1 MTVYTDLVAHVLF
14 PLHERFKH
22 HDTVHRQQALETS
35 QWWEPEKIATL
46 QARNLRH
53 FLTEVGRHVPYFRD
67 RFAEVGFHPEQVAT
81 PADLAALPLMDKQT
95 MRAAGDRLRSEVAGP
110 LQRFNTGG
118 SSGEPLI
125 FYMGQRVSHDVAAK
139 WRATR
144 WWGVELGDPEIVLW
158 GSPIERSKQDW
169 VREVRDRLLRTR
181 LLPAFELSPA
191 NQDRFL
197 KIIRRVRPR
206 QLFGYPSA
214 YALLA
219 ERAAAR
225 GIAMDDLGIRV
236 VFCTSERL
244 YDHQR
249 EVIERCFNAPVANGY
264 GARDA
269 GFLAHACPEGGLHL
283 SAEDVV
289 VEVVDPASGRPVR
302 TGELGELVVTH
313 TATSDY
319 PFIRYRTGDMG
330 RLATEPCLCG
340 RGLPC
345 LAEVEGRATDFVV
358 AADGTVMHG
367 LALIYILRDMAE
379 VASFRIHQESR
390 ERTRVQVVAT
400 DGWGEAETHH
410 VVEGLR
416 ARLGPEVEVV
426 VERVDEIPPEASGK
440 FRYVVSEVAP

>member
-1 MTVYTDLVAHVLF
+1 MYTRWVANTLF
-14 PLHERFKH
+14 PLHERLKH
-22 HDTVHRQQALETS
+22 HDTVRRLRELEAS
-35 QWWEPEKIATL
+35 QWWSSEQIATL

-53 FLTEVGRHVPYFRD
+53 FLSEVGRHVPYFRD
-67 RFAEVGFHPEQVAT
+67 RFRKLGFRPEQVASA
-81 PADLAALPLMDKQT
+81 ADLAALPLMDKQA
-95 MRAAGDRLRSEVAGP
+95 MRTAGDGLRSEVAGS
-110 LQRFNTGG
+110 LTRFNTGG

-125 FYMGQRVSHDVAAK
+125 FYMGRSRISHDVAAK

-197 KIIRRVRPR
+197 ETIRRVRPR

-225 GIAMDDLGIRV
+225 GLAMDDLGIRV

-244 YDHQR
+244 YDHQC
-249 EVIERCFNAPVANGY
+249 EAIERCFNAPVANGY

-283 SAEDVV
+283 SSEDVV
-289 VEVVDPASGRPVR
+289 VEVVEPATGRPVKA
-302 TGELGELVVTH
+302 GELGELVVTH
-313 TATSDY
+313 TATGDY

-367 LALIYILRDMAE
+367 LALIYILRDMPE
-379 VASFRIHQESR
+379 VASFRIHQESL

-400 DGWGEAETHH
+400 DGWGEAEADH

-426 VERVDEIPPEASGK
+426 VERVEEIPPEASGK
-440 FRYVVSEVAP
+440 FRYVVSEVAPG

>member
-1 MTVYTDLVAHVLF
+1 MYTDLVAHYLF
-14 PLHERFKH
+14 PLHERLKH
-22 HDTVHRQQALETS
+22 HDTVRRLRELEES
-35 QWWEPEKIATL
+35 QWWPAERIATL

-53 FLTEVGRHVPYFRD
+53 FLTEVGRQVPYFRD
-67 RFAEVGFHPEQVAT
+67 RFREVGFHPERVAG
-81 PADLAALPLMDKQT
+81 PADLALLPLMDKEA

-125 FYMGQRVSHDVAAK
+125 FYMGRARVSHDVAAK

-169 VREVRDRLLRTR
+169 VREARDRLLRTR

-197 KIIRRVRPR
+197 ETIRKVRPR

-225 GIAMDDLGIRV
+225 GLAMDDLGIRV

-249 EVIERCFNAPVANGY
+249 EAIERCFGAPVANGY

-283 SAEDVV
+283 STEDVV
-289 VEVVDPASGRPVR
+289 AEVVDPATGRPVGP
-302 TGELGELVVTH
+302 GELGELVVTH
-313 TATSDY
+313 TATADY

-379 VASFRIHQESR
+379 VASFRIHQESLD
-390 ERTRVQVVAT
+390 RTRVQVVARK
-400 DGWGEAETHH
+400 GWSEVETRH

-416 ARLGPEVEVV
+416 ARLGPEVEVA
-426 VERVDEIPPEASGK
+426 VEQVDEIPPEASGK
-440 FRYVVSEVAP
+440 FRYVVSEVAL